1 MQQLISVIA
10 EIIPFSNK
18 RNRNFLLPFAQSA
31 NGIRFNGDGE
41 ALLEF
46 LFVVY

>member
-10 EIIPFSNK
+10 EIIPFSNE
-18 RNRNFLLPFAQSA
+18 RNRNATTFAQTA
-31 NGIRFNGDGE
+31 NGFNGDGE